1 MMKVVSS
8 RFGTYEIPEEK
19 IIIFP
24 EGILGFEDEKRY
36 VILEDGADSPFKWL
50 HALDNPDLAF
60 IIIDPRLFYP
70 SYEIVLSKDD
80 GEKLSL
86 QNPEDAVVY
95 AIVVIPEDPS
105 QMTANLQAPLVIN
118 SQNRVGRQVVLSDS
132 RYSLKHKILSKAKA
146 PQAAGSGGHKGK
158 GAGQGKRARA
168 AADTDMAVRMAR

>member
-1 MMKVVSS
+1 MKVVSS

-19 IIIFP
+19 IIAFP

-50 HALDNPDLAF
+50 HAVDDPDLAF

-95 AIVVIPEDPS
+95 VIVVIPEDPS

-118 SQNRVGRQVVLSDS
+118 SQNRIGRQVVLSDN
-132 RYSLKHKILSKAKA
+132 RYSLKHKILPRAKSSQTA
-146 PQAAGSGGHKGK
+146 PSGGRRKGQ
-158 GAGQGKRARA
+158 GAGQGGKVRA
-168 AADTDMAVRMAR
+168 ADAGMAVRMAR